1 MSKIKEEQPR
11 TGIQMLTP
19 NSMTYQS
26 ASKRQKFTENQTYD
40 QSQIF
45 KNLPKKL
52 NEIQDN

>member
-1 MSKIKEEQPR
+1 MSKIKEDQPR